1 MSTAYWIANRY
12 HDAVQFFHES
22 FSMALPDIDPGIL
35 SGSKVVRTFRMPK
48 DLIHTLGRE
57 ATHRGLDLTALVL
70 RILQGYLTY
79 FALPEAAIAQ
89 LEADRTAM
97 KMDRTQYLSHILY
110 HRCLTIR
117 ELGLGFDD
125 PRSPETTKLQP
136 PAATEISVP
145 SVTEAPPPTRPL
157 GSAGGGA
164 HNAVEGLVP
173 GAGVWP
179 SFAIKGE
186 RPPKR

>member
-1 MSTAYWIANRY
+1 
-12 HDAVQFFHES
+12 
-22 FSMALPDIDPGIL
+22 MALPDIDPEIL

-48 DLIHTLGRE
+48 DLVHTLGKE

-70 RILQGYLTY
+70 RILHGYLTY

-89 LEADRTAM
+89 LEADRTAL
-97 KMDRTQYLSHILY
+97 KMDRTQYLTHTLY
-110 HRCLTIR
+110 HRCLAVR
-117 ELGLGFDD
+117 EFGLGFDD
-125 PRSPETTKLQP
+125 PHSPETTRPKS
-136 PAATEISVP
+136 PAAL
-145 SVTEAPPPTRPL
+145 EAPVPPPEATPPTRPL
-157 GSAGGGA
+157 GAAGGGA